1 MAPLISICIPAY
13 KRTEFLKRLLD
24 SVAIQ
29 TFKNFEVIVT
39 DDSPGNE
46 VENLCNF
53 YKENFSIFYY
63 RNTQQLGTP
72 ENWNESIRKAK
83 GQWIKLMH
91 DDDWFS
97 AKNSLQYFVDAINN
111 NPASSFFFSA
121 YRNIYLDENKEEP
134 VFINSFRYKM
144 IRKNPVTLFAKN
156 VIGPPSVVI
165 HKNDK
170 QIYYDKNFK
179 WLVDFEFY
187 IRYLKNTKPVYI
199 SKELV
204 NVGLGSL
211 QVTSAVFRVRTVE
224 VPENLRLLEKIG
236 VYQLR
241 NIIVY
246 DAYWRFLR
254 NLNVKSE
261 EDIYSSG
268 YSQPVPDIIKMMIT
282 FQHKTPAA
290 FLRIGIFSKFF
301 MLLSFIRYFRD
312 M

>member
-53 YKENFSIFYY
+53 YKKNFSISYY

-83 GQWIKLMH
+83 GDWIKLMH

-179 WLVDFEFY
+179 WLVDIEFY
-187 IRYLKNTKPVYI
+187 MRYIKAAKPVYI
-199 SKELV
+199 NKELV

-211 QVTSAVFRVRTVE
+211 QVTKQVFRVKKVE
-224 VPENLRLLEKIG
+224 IPESFYLLDKIG
-236 VYQLR
+236 AAQLS
-241 NIIVY
+241 NIFVY
-246 DAYWRFLR
+246 DGYWRFLR
-254 NLNVKSE
+254 NLSVRSLRDISE
-261 EDIYSSG
+261 NG
-268 YSQPVPDIIKMMIT
+268 YSGEPPLVIKKIIA
-282 FQHKTPAA
+282 FQNRLPLWCLKTGP
-290 FLRIGIFSKFF
+290 LSKFF
-301 MLLSFIRYFRD
+301 MLVSFIIYFKKI
-312 M
+312 